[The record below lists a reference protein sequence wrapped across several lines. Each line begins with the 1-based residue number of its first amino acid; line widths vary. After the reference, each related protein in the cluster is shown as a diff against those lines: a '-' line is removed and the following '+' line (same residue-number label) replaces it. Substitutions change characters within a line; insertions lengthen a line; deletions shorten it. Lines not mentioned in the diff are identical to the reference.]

1 MITLCNGT
9 ITLSAILFVL
19 PAEKSF
25 HDSIA
30 FSSFIQ
36 FISSSLQ
43 NARHVAYIKKE
54 PFMSEHLGNH
64 TKKNTKAVEANVNT
78 GICLR

>member
-1 MITLCNGT
+1 MKQ
-9 ITLSAILFVL
+9 ITLSAILFIL

-25 HDSIA
+25 YGSVA
-30 FSSFIQ
+30 FSSFIH

-43 NARHVAYIKKE
+43 DARHVAYIKKK

-64 TKKNTKAVEANVNT
+64 TQKKNTKAVEANAYT
-78 GICLR
+78 GICL

>member
-1 MITLCNGT
+1 MKQ

-25 HDSIA
+25 HGSIA
-30 FSSFIQ
+30 FSSFIH

-43 NARHVAYIKKE
+43 DARHVVYI
-54 PFMSEHLGNH
+54 
-64 TKKNTKAVEANVNT
+64 
-78 GICLR
+78 

>member
-1 MITLCNGT
+1 MCNET

-25 HDSIA
+25 HGSIA
-30 FSSFIQ
+30 FSSFIH

-43 NARHVAYIKKE
+43 DARHVAYIKKE

-64 TKKNTKAVEANVNT
+64 TQKNTKAVEANVYT
-78 GICLR
+78 GICL